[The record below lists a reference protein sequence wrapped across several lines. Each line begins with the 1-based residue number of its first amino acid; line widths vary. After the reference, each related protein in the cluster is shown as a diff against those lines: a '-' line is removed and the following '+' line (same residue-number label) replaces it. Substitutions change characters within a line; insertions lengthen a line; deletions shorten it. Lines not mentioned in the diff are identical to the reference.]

1 VADAPEPLSGRCMCG
16 RVTYTTSAP
25 PATPVIVCHCVDC
38 QRQTGSAYTT
48 VVGVPADRLTVSGG
62 TLSSYATIGEDH
74 GCQTVRSFCSG
85 CGSPIVTHG
94 AYDGLAFIKV
104 GTLDDPSW
112 AKPEVEIW
120 RRSAPRW
127 TPAFPGTQVFE
138 RDPVGL

>member
-1 VADAPEPLSGRCMCG
+1 MIVPERLSGRCMCG

-48 VVGVPADRLTVSGG
+48 VVGVRADRLTVSGD
-62 TLSSYATIGEDH
+62 TLSSYATVGEDH
-74 GCQTVRSFCSG
+74 GSQTVRSFCSG

-120 RRSAPRW
+120 RRSAPPW

-138 RDPVGL
+138 RDPVEL